1 MSAFVIF
8 NKNRL
13 HNCEIFT
20 KQNFFKISLTDL
32 ICFREHIYR
41 GIDTHKFKTKRGI
54 IMKKILKSTAIIS
67 VLAIILAGCSEQ
79 GNSRVLDIYGSS
91 QSSTQDAAASFAQ
104 NRVQSEVNENAN
116 NANNANGAPAS
127 APSIIYTDG
136 AESNAP
142 KDFIPEDAYDT
153 FSALAEI
160 VDKSQTVEILE
171 EKIAEYNKIYVSH
184 AISKVEITDNGVPV
198 TSGLLKN
205 GMSIRM
211 IDNVGGITDFAVI
224 RAPKDCIP
232 DDAPLPSKNTHKDE
246 DFPDI
251 IQPKMEEG
259 SFEDSLRYIMLR
271 ADTVEELE
279 RDINELDTENRV
291 LSIQVTKKSEG
302 GTYTKGGVTVTEGA
316 IEYDMIVSVTYDSET
331 VGLQYYVGHFIDR
344 YYGQIVSTG
353 EFESGIW
360 NAIDTAETVEE
371 LKRLIAEYDAYERVD
386 SVNVYADGS
395 MDEEITE
402 GVFTSGMRYYIE
414 YDNHRSNMVG
424 QKA

>member
-1 MSAFVIF
+1 
-8 NKNRL
+8 
-13 HNCEIFT
+13 
-20 KQNFFKISLTDL
+20 
-32 ICFREHIYR
+32 
-41 GIDTHKFKTKRGI
+41 
-54 IMKKILKSTAIIS
+54 MKKILKSTAIIS

-91 QSSTQDAAASFAQ
+91 QSSTQDAAAPIAQ

-116 NANNANGAPAS
+116 NANGAPTS

-136 AESNAP
+136 AESSAP

-171 EKIAEYNKIYVSH
+171 EQIAEYNKIYVSH
-184 AISKVEITDNGVPV
+184 AISKIEITDNGVPV

-232 DDAPLPSKNTHKDE
+232 DDAPLPAKNTHKDE

-279 RDINELDTENRV
+279 RDIDELDTESRV
-291 LSIQVTKKSEG
+291 LSIKVTKKSDG

-316 IEYDMIVSVTYDSET
+316 VKDDMTVSVTYDNDRT
-331 VGLQYYVGHFIDR
+331 GLQYYVGHFIDR

-353 EFESGIW
+353 EFESSIW

-371 LKRLIAEYDAYERVD
+371 LKRLIAEHDAYERID
-386 SVNVYADGS
+386 SVNVYTDSRMTEEVTDGA
-395 MDEEITE
+395 
-402 GVFTSGMRYYIE
+402 FTSGMYIYVE
-414 YDNHRSNMVG
+414 YDNHRSNMVD